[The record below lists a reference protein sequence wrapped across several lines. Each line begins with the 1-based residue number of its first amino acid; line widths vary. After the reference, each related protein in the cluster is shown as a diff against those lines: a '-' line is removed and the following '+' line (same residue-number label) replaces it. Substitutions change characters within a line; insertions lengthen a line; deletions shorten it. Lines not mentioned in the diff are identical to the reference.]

1 MNKIFKIMATFVAA
15 TSVIGCTDTDDLE
28 KRIDEIDARVTAL
41 EKVTEA
47 LNENVAALQAIAEG
61 KTINK
66 VEENS
71 GTYTITLSDGTELKL
86 NQGTE
91 GMGKAPLLSID
102 DEGYWMADY
111 QDGKGPQYILSASD
125 EKVIGRGQ
133 NGVTPKF
140 SVNAAGNW
148 TVSYDGGKNWT
159 EVLDENGKT
168 VKAVA
173 EGGESDSYFANVEYT
188 DEALVLTLKN
198 GMSYTAP
205 VVGGFLFKISGAPE
219 GDVTF
224 KYGEKKTFGIEQ
236 KGVFSTSV
244 ICPEGWNAWLSES
257 ILTVQ
262 APANAEATTK
272 AVIAD
277 SRKDVSVIAIS
288 EAGHIAIAKV
298 QVYLDGQTMV
308 EDPAAGIKLVEAKS
322 ASLTFSVVLEN
333 ASAWHYMLRKSS
345 EAAPSR
351 SEVITSGTEGTD
363 NYSLTFESLMAETSY
378 TLYVVP
384 SNASGDGPLATCEA
398 STTSF
403 SNLYEAWEAGMD
415 IKIGGVAYNK
425 ASYGAGTLVDEG
437 TVAVTTPG
445 VYFIAPSAEVS
456 LNQSVFKGSVMFIG
470 NESGSRSSVHII
482 SGCDYE
488 LGSESAEHHVVAFKN
503 VSITNDNLNRR
514 ILSVAS
520 TNIGRIVLEN
530 CYLGLNEDLL
540 WRQKAGQN
548 LNDMSII
555 DCDILVMNDKDSR
568 GRALIQTWNGAAA
581 EYTLGSFT
589 AKNNVVWSDGEPRP
603 FYFIDARYAS
613 GIEFTSVDI
622 ENNTLYN
629 VAGVDTGSRRGL
641 VTVNKISGDVTIK
654 NNIAYQT
661 NPVDKGTAGENK
673 LLILSTKG
681 EDREITSVNTGGNW
695 SWYPHTT
702 FMVGINKAFYW
713 GSAEGTSLGMKLNG
727 NAIDS
732 INEPFESAD
741 AKTGTFVKKAA
752 FADAGASRQSVK

>member
-1 MNKIFKIMATFVAA
+1 MKRFLKYMMLSAAAIAAVACAKETVVKPEGEEPAGEGVTFTAFMQSENPTEAAAETKVAIDIDATSKTAKVSFTAGDFIAIYDGKTIDRITLKAENINPDGSATFK
-15 TSVIGCTDTDDLE
+15 S
-28 KRIDEIDARVTAL
+28 
-41 EKVTEA
+41 EKVSPTAESYLA
-47 LNENVAALQAIAEG
+47 YVSDKNTLGSFDANHVFTNVKFDKNPNDFVEIASGRTPHAAFASCSGTDRRLSFKNMLTLLKFKVSTAGVSYVEFKGNNNENVTG
-61 KTINK
+61 K
-66 VEENS
+66 VV
-71 GTYTITLSDGTELKL
+71 GTYSTGETNLVGFNTETNCFAAAKTFVSAPDTDCYITLAPNLTLSKGFTITAYD
-86 NQGTE
+86 
-91 GMGKAPLLSID
+91 
-102 DEGYWMADY
+102 
-111 QDGKGPQYILSASD
+111 
-125 EKVIGRGQ
+125 
-133 NGVTPKF
+133 
-140 SVNAAGNW
+140 AAGNSLFTSKSDKAFKTTAGKLW
-148 TVSYDGGKNWT
+148 DLGTLEEHKMTPYQMWMAGQDIEIGGK
-159 EVLDENGKT
+159 
-168 VKAVA
+168 
-173 EGGESDSYFANVEYT
+173 
-188 DEALVLTLKN
+188 
-198 GMSYTAP
+198 M
-205 VVGGFLFKISGAPE
+205 
-219 GDVTF
+219 
-224 KYGEKKTFGIEQ
+224 
-236 KGVFSTSV
+236 
-244 ICPEGWNAWLSES
+244 
-257 ILTVQ
+257 
-262 APANAEATTK
+262 
-272 AVIAD
+272 
-277 SRKDVSVIAIS
+277 
-288 EAGHIAIAKV
+288 
-298 QVYLDGQTMV
+298 
-308 EDPAAGIKLVEAKS
+308 
-322 ASLTFSVVLEN
+322 
-333 ASAWHYMLRKSS
+333 
-345 EAAPSR
+345 
-351 SEVITSGTEGTD
+351 
-363 NYSLTFESLMAETSY
+363 
-378 TLYVVP
+378 
-384 SNASGDGPLATCEA
+384 
-398 STTSF
+398 
-403 SNLYEAWEAGMD
+403 
-415 IKIGGVAYNK
+415 YNK
-425 ASYGAGTLVDEG
+425 AEYGDGKLISEG

-456 LNQSVFKGSVMFIG
+456 LSLSVFKGSVMFIG
-470 NESGSRSSVHII
+470 NESGSRSSVHVIN
-482 SGCDYE
+482 GCDYE

-520 TNIGRIVLEN
+520 TNIGRVVLEN

-581 EYTLGSFT
+581 DYTLGSFT

-603 FYFIDARYAS
+603 FYFIDARFAS

-702 FMVGINKAFYW
+702 FMVGIKNAFYW

-741 AKTGTFVKKAA
+741 VKTGTFVKKAA
-752 FADAGASRQSVK
+752 FADAGASR

>member
-244 ICPEGWNAWLSES
+244 IWPEGWNAWLSES

-437 TVAVTTPG
+437 TVAISQPG
-445 VYFIAPSAEVS
+445 IYFISKDAEVS
-456 LNQSVFKGSVMFIG
+456 INEAAYKGSIMFIG
-470 NESGSRSSVHII
+470 NTPGSRSSVHII

-661 NPVDKGTAGENK
+661 NPVDKGTAGESK

-752 FADAGASRQSVK
+752 FADAGASR

>member
-1 MNKIFKIMATFVAA
+1 MRGQLRFGAKGSKCVRQLVGRCTPLAA
-15 TSVIGCTDTDDLE
+15 NAQYSNTRDNVQGVGRHRRGYRQGKTCLCGITSRFHTGRRCALYRPITGKTHGTARQQCAAYLF
-28 KRIDEIDARVTAL
+28 DARRL
-41 EKVTEA
+41 
-47 LNENVAALQAIAEG
+47 G
-61 KTINK
+61 H
-66 VEENS
+66 
-71 GTYTITLSDGTELKL
+71 
-86 NQGTE
+86 
-91 GMGKAPLLSID
+91 
-102 DEGYWMADY
+102 
-111 QDGKGPQYILSASD
+111 
-125 EKVIGRGQ
+125 
-133 NGVTPKF
+133 
-140 SVNAAGNW
+140 
-148 TVSYDGGKNWT
+148 
-159 EVLDENGKT
+159 
-168 VKAVA
+168 KAV
-173 EGGESDSYFANVEYT
+173 
-188 DEALVLTLKN
+188 LVLGPLIHGKHT
-198 GMSYTAP
+198 

-219 GDVTF
+219 GDVAF

-262 APANAEATTK
+262 APASAEVTTK

-322 ASLTFSVVLEN
+322 SSLTFSVVLEN
-333 ASAWHYMLRKSS
+333 ASAWHYMFRKTS

-398 STTSF
+398 STTAY

-425 ASYGAGTLVDEG
+425 ASYGAGTLISEG
-437 TVAVTTPG
+437 TAAVATPG
-445 VYFIAPSAEVS
+445 VYFIAPGAEVS
-456 LNQSVFKGSVMFIG
+456 LNQCVFKGSVMLIG
-470 NESGSRSSVHII
+470 NESGTRSSVHVIN
-482 SGCDYE
+482 GCDYN

-520 TNIGRIVLEN
+520 TNIGRVVLEN

-555 DCDILVMNDKDSR
+555 DCDIRVMNDKDDR

-581 EYTLGSFT
+581 DYTLGSFT

-603 FYFIDARYAS
+603 FYFIDARFAN
-613 GIEFTSVDI
+613 GIEFAAVDI

-661 NPVDKGTAGENK
+661 NPVDKGTAGESK

-702 FMVGINKAFYW
+702 FMVGISKAFYW

-741 AKTGTFVKKAA
+741 VKTGTFVKKAA
-752 FADAGASRQSVK
+752 FADAGASR